1 MNKFLNNY
9 FKNIAI
15 FLNNSEKDINK
26 LIQIQKIFKSTAKK
40 RKKIIFCGNGG
51 SAATSSHVAVDLT
64 KNAKIRAI
72 NFNEADLIT
81 CFSND
86 YGYESWV
93 SSAVKFYAD
102 PGDVLVLISVSGKSK
117 NLVNALK
124 FANKKKMKTIC
135 FTGMNKNNPLNK
147 NNKKGINIWINSR
160 SYNQIE
166 IIHHMYL
173 LALVD
178 MCIGKTVY
186 PPN

>member
-64 KNAKIRAI
+64 KNAKIRSI

-86 YGYESWV
+86 YGYERWIEK
-93 SSAVKFYAD
+93 AIDYYAEK
-102 PGDVLVLISVSGKSK
+102 GDLLILISSSGKSPNMVKAAKFFKK
-117 NLVNALK
+117 NKIGKLVTFTGHKKSNALK
-124 FANKKKMKTIC
+124 KV
-135 FTGMNKNNPLNK
+135 GDLNF
-147 NNKKGINIWINSR
+147 WINTK
-160 SYNQIE
+160 SYNLVENMHQFI
-166 IIHHMYL
+166 L
-173 LALVD
+173 LSVVD
-178 MCIGKTVY
+178 LIIGKSEY
-186 PPN
+186 SANR

>member
-9 FKNIAI
+9 FKNIAV

-26 LIQIQKIFKSTAKK
+26 LIQIKKIFKSTAKK

-86 YGYESWV
+86 YGYENWV
-93 SSAVKFYAD
+93 EEALKTYAD
-102 PGDVLVLISVSGKSK
+102 KGDLLILISSSGESPNILNGAKQAREMGLHIVTFSGFRKHNNLRQYGDVNFWVDS
-117 NLVNALK
+117 N
-124 FANKKKMKTIC
+124 
-135 FTGMNKNNPLNK
+135 
-147 NNKKGINIWINSR
+147 
-160 SYNQIE
+160 SYNIIE
-166 IIHHMYL
+166 MTHHIW
-173 LALVD
+173 LVAVVD
-178 MCIGKTVY
+178 YITQEYTNEK
-186 PPN
+186 

>member
-26 LIQIQKIFKSTAKK
+26 LIHIQKIFKSTAKK

-102 PGDVLVLISVSGKSK
+102 PGDVLVLISVSGK
-117 NLVNALK
+117 
-124 FANKKKMKTIC
+124 
-135 FTGMNKNNPLNK
+135 
-147 NNKKGINIWINSR
+147 
-160 SYNQIE
+160 
-166 IIHHMYL
+166 
-173 LALVD
+173 
-178 MCIGKTVY
+178 
-186 PPN
+186 

>member
-26 LIQIQKIFKSTAKK
+26 LIHIQKIFKSTAKK

-117 NLVNALK
+117 NLVNALETLLFTMRLTPHEKILIPIKKDITIMLQKK
-124 FANKKKMKTIC
+124 FSDCVLHKK
-135 FTGMNKNNPLNK
+135 
-147 NNKKGINIWINSR
+147 
-160 SYNQIE
+160 
-166 IIHHMYL
+166 
-173 LALVD
+173 
-178 MCIGKTVY
+178 
-186 PPN
+186 